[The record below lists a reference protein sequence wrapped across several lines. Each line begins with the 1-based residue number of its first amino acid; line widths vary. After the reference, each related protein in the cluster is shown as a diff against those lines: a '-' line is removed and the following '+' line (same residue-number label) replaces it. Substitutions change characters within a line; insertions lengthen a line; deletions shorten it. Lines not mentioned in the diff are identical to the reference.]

1 MGAIHVSEIQDVR
14 LVPATSNQDSRGHF
28 TKFHPQNLLTE
39 KIDSV
44 AVSVNPKLGTIRG
57 LHFQIEPYAEEKIVS
72 CLKGATYEVIVD
84 IRPNSRSFG
93 KFATCQLTEENPE
106 QLYLPKG
113 IAHGFQTLL
122 PNTVVHYI
130 LTSQYS
136 QSSSFSIDSFSLA
149 EFNWPIHDFTISE
162 KDQNGISIQEAAQKY
177 SASKAV

>member
-14 LVPATSNQDSRGHF
+14 LVQANSNQDSRGHF
-28 TKFHPQNLLTE
+28 IKMHPQNLLTE

-72 CLKGATYEVIVD
+72 CIQGATCEVIVD
-84 IRPNSRSFG
+84 IRPNSKSFG
-93 KFATCQLTEENPE
+93 KFATFQLSEENPE

-113 IAHGFQTLL
+113 VAHGFQTLL
-122 PNTVVHYI
+122 PNTVVQYI

-136 QSSSFSIDSFSLA
+136 QGSSFSIDSFSLA
-149 EFNWPIHDFTISE
+149 EFDWPINDFIISE

-177 SASKAV
+177 AASIAV